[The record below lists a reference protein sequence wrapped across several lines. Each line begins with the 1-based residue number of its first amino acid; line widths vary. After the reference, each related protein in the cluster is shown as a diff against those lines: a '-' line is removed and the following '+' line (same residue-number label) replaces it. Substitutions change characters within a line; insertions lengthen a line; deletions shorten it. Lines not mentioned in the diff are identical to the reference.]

1 MAFPPGAR
9 TLRDLLP
16 AARRHGY
23 AVPAFSVRYL
33 ACVRPVVQAAQDL
46 GSPLLVEISQRELA
60 AYGLTP
66 ADLRAEVERQR
77 PDVPYGLHLDHSHD
91 DQVLQA
97 ALDAGFTSVMIDAS
111 HLPFAENV
119 RRSAE
124 VVQRAR
130 ATGASVEAELGR
142 LTSTDR
148 METDC
153 DEELFTDPS
162 EAEEFVRRTGC
173 DALAV
178 SVGTAHG
185 VYPVKDPRIDF
196 DRLEAIRRRI
206 PDTPLVL
213 HGGSGLPPQTLQR
226 ALRHGIAKVNVAT
239 DLEIALLEA
248 MGRERMTSRELDGL
262 DAASRGRGLQAVQ
275 RVAAEK
281 IRAVLSA
288 SRR

>member
-1 MAFPPGAR
+1 MAFPAGAR

-33 ACVRPVVQAAQDL
+33 ACVRPVVQAAQSL
-46 GSPLLVEISQRELA
+46 NSPLLLEISQRELG

-77 PDVPYGLHLDHSHD
+77 PDVPYGLHLDHSHED
-91 DQVLQA
+91 EVLQA

-148 METDC
+148 METES
-153 DEELFTDPS
+153 DEELFTDPD
-162 EAEEFVRRTGC
+162 EAEEFVQRTGC

-226 ALRHGIAKVNVAT
+226 AIRHGIAKVNIAT
-239 DLEIALLEA
+239 DLEVALLEA
-248 MGRERMTSRELDGL
+248 IGRERMTSRELDGL
-262 DAASRGRGLQAVQ
+262 DAASRERGLQAVQ

>member
-33 ACVRPVVQAAQDL
+33 ACVRPVLQAAREL
-46 GSPLLVEISQRELA
+46 GSPLLVEISQRELR
-60 AYGLTP
+60 AYDVTP

-91 DQVLQA
+91 EDVLQA

-119 RRSAE
+119 RRSAQ
-124 VVQRAR
+124 VVERAR

-142 LTSTDR
+142 ITSTDR
-148 METDC
+148 LETES
-153 DEELFTDPS
+153 DEELFTDPE

-213 HGGSGLPPQTLQR
+213 HGGSGLPPETLQR
-226 ALRHGIAKVNVAT
+226 AIRHGIAKVNVAT
-239 DLEIALLEA
+239 DLEFALLEA
-248 MGRERMTSRELDGL
+248 LGRERMTSRELDGL